1 MELTAMP
8 NNELQHKKL
17 IHCEVC
23 SKNEAKYT
31 CPRCE
36 LRTCCLECVKIHKKE
51 LECNGLRDK
60 VKFKLLK
67 NFDNIDLLNDYR
79 LLEET
84 ARVITKPVKLPAKSC
99 YNDRNGCLPIHLYR
113 LKRTALAR
121 KIQLYFLPPS
131 FTRHSTNT
139 SYLDYETQNLYWRI
153 DWVFPQAGNIT
164 FTDEKILD
172 STLLSACIHKYIDPE
187 ANMSSSLS
195 FYQAA
200 GSSGVK
206 LLLKAERTGPDRYY
220 LLDPTTTLRENLEGK
235 SIIEYPVI
243 YVILNYHLNEFNLL
257 TEAEE
262 ESLQKRQRRR
272 QHLRK
277 KHETTKTNNFLFSNG
292 TDGKGVMSNEEIDD
306 SDNGDCPTTKENND
320 EKNHFRDNNF
330 PYNRRGRGRGRFN
343 FKNKWNQRNRQGNQ
357 QSKRFSNNDAN
368 GLM

>member
-1 MELTAMP
+1 MAKCYLHPLCLLLTLGKH
-8 NNELQHKKL
+8 LQKIINKGYGENYGL
-17 IHCEVC
+17 INSLRSGTAFIVCPLRSHDQSDGPQPFAQQVGIVFIRVVLSDRLAHETAQYRFPFTLGWPVSLAKQLEDKYDEILPLEEGQIFEDDNVVGETQNRDLVGVDEEWKEWCEGDT
-23 SKNEAKYT
+23 NF
-31 CPRCE
+31 CE
-36 LRTCCLECVKIHKKE
+36 FKWAQDS
-51 LECNGLRDK
+51 GY
-60 VKFKLLK
+60 KFS
-67 NFDNIDLLNDYR
+67 NYR

-243 YVILNYHLNEFNLL
+243 HVILNYHLNEFNLL
-257 TEAEE
+257 TE
-262 ESLQKRQRRR
+262 
-272 QHLRK
+272 
-277 KHETTKTNNFLFSNG
+277 G
-292 TDGKGVMSNEEIDD
+292 TD
-306 SDNGDCPTTKENND
+306 T
-320 EKNHFRDNNF
+320 
-330 PYNRRGRGRGRFN
+330 
-343 FKNKWNQRNRQGNQ
+343 
-357 QSKRFSNNDAN
+357 
-368 GLM
+368 